1 MIREQ
6 KRKDIQDV
14 LRKQGIGSGSKTMI
28 GSYQKAVSVVMEKLG
43 KEEWDEAD
51 QLVGVWNTTKAPLEV
66 QAE

>member
-14 LRKQGIGSGSKTMI
+14 LWKQGIGSGSKTMI

-51 QLVGVWNTTKAPLEV
+51 QLVGVWNTTKALLEV

>member
-14 LRKQGIGSGSKTMI
+14 LRKQGIGSALKTMI
-28 GSYQKAVSVVMEKLG
+28 GFYQKAVSVVMEKLG

-51 QLVGVWNTTKAPLEV
+51 RLAGVWNTTKAPLEV